1 MIITARISMI
11 NRYMKTKIS
20 NIKEILKSHNSYK
33 DSVEINWTLNLDVDV
48 LKSRMKYIFML

>member
-20 NIKEILKSHNSYK
+20 NIKEILKNNNSYK
-33 DSVEINWTLNLDVDV
+33 DSVEIN
-48 LKSRMKYIFML
+48 